1 MAVSML
7 TDTDLRLL
15 AGMDTKALRKLL
27 MTKSVREALIFRR
40 NLQISLAAYS
50 KSHPAIGRVD
60 VIQGQIIGICHQ
72 IESAARNAFTVSYWR
87 KIKAKYPNMTLIERV
102 SRKGTI
108 RKEWEK
114 LLKSFS
120 Y

>member
-1 MAVSML
+1 MAISFF

-15 AGMDTKALRKLL
+15 AGMAVKDLRKLL

-40 NLQISLAAYS
+40 NLQVSLASYS
-50 KSHPAIGRVD
+50 KTHPAIGHID
-60 VIQGQIIGICHQ
+60 MIQGQVIGICKQ
-72 IESAARNAFTVSYWR
+72 IEMAARNAFTVTYWR
-87 KIKAKYPNMTLIERV
+87 KIKEKYPNMTLIERV
-102 SRKGTI
+102 SRKTTI
-108 RKEWEK
+108 RTEWEK